1 MVSSEYGVDRIRP
14 ARKTKTTQTMRMF
27 LMTNK
32 YSDELKNSW
41 PGKKSTLDLSVL
53 PHSPRGLNGLILE

>member
-1 MVSSEYGVDRIRP
+1 MFSSEYGVDRIRP
-14 ARKTKTTQTMRMF
+14 ARKTKHMRMF

-41 PGKKSTLDLSVL
+41 PRKKSTLDLSVL